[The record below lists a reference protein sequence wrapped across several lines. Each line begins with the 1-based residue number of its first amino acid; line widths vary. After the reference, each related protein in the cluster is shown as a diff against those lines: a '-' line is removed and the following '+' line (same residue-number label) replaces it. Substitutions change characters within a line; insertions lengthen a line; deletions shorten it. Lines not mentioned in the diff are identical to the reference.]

1 MGFHGKDIRIFT
13 GNSNRL
19 LATRIG
25 EILGLPLGK
34 AEVSRFSDGETSVSI
49 NESVRGSDVFIV
61 QSLSTPANDR
71 LMELLLLLDACKR
84 ASAARITAV
93 IPYMGYARQDR
104 KVHPRDPISAKL
116 VADMLTLA
124 GADRVL
130 TMDLHS
136 PQIQGFFDIPVDH
149 LLGAPVLAEYFRRKI
164 REDTTPGEYVVVAP
178 ALGSVAEARDFAAR
192 LDCPLAM
199 VDKRSRQ
206 GDSFE
211 VMNLIGDVRGK
222 KAILLDD
229 LIDTAGT
236 LIYAAEA
243 LLAQGGAQSVTA
255 AATHGV
261 LSGPAVERI
270 RESRLDE
277 VVLLDTIHLPPEK
290 GLHRFRVL
298 SAAPAF
304 AEAIRRIYEDLPLSM
319 SYR

>member
-34 AEVSRFSDGETSVSI
+34 AEVSRFSDGETAVSI

-243 LLAQGGAQSVTA
+243 LLDQGGAQSVTA

-290 GLHRFRVL
+290 SLNRFHTL
-298 SAAPAF
+298 SVAPAF